1 MKRPDFQEK
10 TEVKVKTHDKYE
22 YARVDGVERRTDMYG
37 RRGRVMKITGLKDRP
52 ELAGTGRRYEEVEK
66 PYTPENY
73 PDTWWVDVSLKS
85 PVDGMEHV
93 VTFDD
98 WQNQLEPV
106 QHKFVDIDYVR
117 EEDLVIGK
125 KEDGT
130 DAIRPKNTGAF
141 EPGDLIQITTK
152 IDGANASI
160 AWDETTGKL
169 EAFSRT
175 NLLDQPGSLR
185 GFYDYVKTEIEPKT
199 DWSAY
204 KDFVFFGEWCVKH
217 SVAYNPEW
225 YNKWRVYDIWCKSAG
240 CYVSQERVK
249 ATCRQLGLEYIEELY
264 YGPFVSWDHCR
275 SFLKKSTAY
284 GPEQEGCFWSR
295 AKVLMADGT
304 QKPISKIKVGDMVK
318 SFDVDTREIVDR
330 RVSNVFFNGYKPLS
344 DWMTI
349 TVFPRGTSGSDSITG
364 PVVCTKNHRFY
375 SENGFID
382 AEKLKS
388 VSHYG
393 KTFDHFRRQAFL
405 GLMCS
410 DGCYSRRD
418 GMFQINQKTATI
430 GDFTKIFDGFLT
442 KRAQETISGKG
453 SRITTIHFKKQLTE
467 PLKREFVN
475 KKNRFDYIKA
485 FSELDDIGWS
495 YFFMGD
501 GCGSQTKNGM
511 RAVFSLE
518 SYSNGEVKKIIDIF
532 KNWSNDIKFSTHK
545 DKRVKSGAG
554 ISIHISPS
562 NAQPIFE
569 RISKYVLPAFRY
581 KIPEQLRSAVI
592 EYPSGIQYGISDRI
606 PYKISIHPL
615 KSLCTYGHKTIGAW
629 DLEIEKTHTYF
640 VNGCLVHNC
649 VVKNQDKLAAEN
661 RTAPAY
667 IKIVS
672 ERFKESHKVKAKRE
686 PSPEEAAA
694 KERGTTLA
702 ASVATE
708 ARVRKIILKLVDE
721 GILPAELGPKDM
733 GTVMKHLAKR
743 VFDDVLKE
751 EPETVKAIGAGAG
764 KFISAEAAK
773 QARKI
778 VLGR

>member
-1 MKRPDFQEK
+1 MKRPNFNEK
-10 TEVKVKTHDKYE
+10 TEVKVIDKERVGYGQRGVVVRLGAIVGE
-22 YARVDGVERRTDMYG
+22 GKMLDPAMDKEKIKQAYADGLEP
-37 RRGRVMKITGLKDRP
+37 KIAWEALVRFSDG
-52 ELAGTGRRYEEVEK
+52 EESWLGAEC
-66 PYTPENY
+66 
-73 PDTWWVDVSLKS
+73 
-85 PVDGMEHV
+85 
-93 VTFDD
+93 
-98 WQNQLEPV
+98 LEPV
-106 QHKFVDIDYVR
+106 QHKFVDIDYIR

-125 KEDGT
+125 KDDGT
-130 DAIRPKNTGAF
+130 DAVRPKNTGAF
-141 EPGDLIQITTK
+141 EPGDLISITTK

-160 AWDETTGKL
+160 AWDETTGRL
-169 EAFSRT
+169 EVFSRT
-175 NLLDQPGSLR
+175 NLLDKPGALR
-185 GFYDYVKTEIEPKT
+185 GFYDYVKTEIEPKL
-199 DWSAY
+199 DMSKY
-204 KDFVFFGEWCVKH
+204 PDFVVFGEWCVGH
-217 SVAYNPEW
+217 SIKYNGDW
-225 YNKWRVYDIWCKSAG
+225 YNKWRVYDVFDRKAG
-240 CYVSQERVK
+240 RYMTQKFVQEF
-249 ATCRQLGLEYIEELY
+249 CRQNGLEYVEELY

-275 SFLKKSTAY
+275 SFIGKSKAY
-284 GPEQEGCFWSR
+284 GPDQEGCFWSK

-304 QKPISKIKVGDMVK
+304 QKPISKIKVGDIVK

-330 RVSNVFFNGYKPLS
+330 RVANVFFNGYKPLS

-410 DGCYSRRD
+410 DGCYSRKD
-418 GMFQINQKTATI
+418 GMFQISQKTAMI
-430 GDFTKIFDGFLT
+430 GDFIKVFDGFLT
-442 KRAQETISGKG
+442 KRTCETISGKG

-501 GCGSQTKNGM
+501 GCGSPAKNGM
-511 RAVFSLE
+511 RAIFSLE
-518 SYSNGEVKKIIDIF
+518 SYSSDEVKKIADAF

-554 ISIHISPS
+554 ISICISPS
-562 NAQPIFE
+562 NARPIFE
-569 RISKYVLPAFRY
+569 RISKYVLPAFRH
-581 KIPEQLRSAVI
+581 KLPERLRSAAV
-592 EYPSGIQYGISDRI
+592 EYPPEIQYGISDRI
-606 PYKISIHPL
+606 PYKIASHPP
-615 KSLCTYGHKTIGAW
+615 KSLCTPGHKTIGAW

-649 VVKNQDKLAAEN
+649 VVKNMSRLWDEG
-661 RTAPAY
+661 RRDPAY
-667 IKIVS
+667 LKIVD

-686 PSPEEAAA
+686 LSPEEAAA
-694 KERGTTLA
+694 KERGAALA
-702 ASVATE
+702 ASVVTE

-721 GILPAELGPKDM
+721 GKLPSELGPKDM
-733 GTVMKHLAKR
+733 GAVMKQLPKL

-751 EPETVKAIGAGAG
+751 ESEVVAQIGEGAG

-778 VLGR
+778 VIGG